1 MNFMKRAV
9 PVAALALAGW
19 WFRSRSR
26 SEGQAGYVK
35 GVFRPIGAWAARR
48 ALVGRNRSRRAPQ
61 LGRFTRADV
70 GRLLVDAWR
79 RYDAQAPHLPVQ
91 PTVGSRMN
99 IKLACLTTSLFQALL
114 EDGVERAYAVELA
127 ADVTWKVYEQ
137 WGRLAQLRS
146 RMRPPTEAALAA
158 RVRPDG
164 TVALAFPFNAPGY
177 IARHVPNQQGLAFHM
192 IRCAVADY
200 FRSQGAIDL
209 CLAAWCNLDYPL
221 GQMGGLTLR
230 RTRTLVEGA
239 DDCDFHWT
247 IANSA
252 QKIGG
257 AKPLPHP
264 LQPQPGPR
272 RASQHSARGTA

>member
-1 MNFMKRAV
+1 MNLLKQAV

-26 SEGQAGYVK
+26 CEGQADYVK

-48 ALVGRNRSRRAPQ
+48 ALVGRNRSRHAPQ

-70 GRLLVDAWR
+70 DRLLANAWH
-79 RYDAQAPHLPVQ
+79 RYDAQAPDLPVQ
-91 PTVGSRMN
+91 PTLGSRMN
-99 IKLACLTTSLFQALL
+99 IRLACLTMSLFRALL
-114 EDGVERAYAVELA
+114 EEGVERAYAVELA
-127 ADVTWKVYEQ
+127 ADVTWKVYAQ

-146 RMRPPTEAALAA
+146 RMRPPTEATLAA

-164 TVALAFPFNAPGY
+164 TVALSFPFNAPGY
-177 IARHVPNQQGLAFHM
+177 IARHVPGQPGLAFDM
-192 IRCAVADY
+192 VRCAVADY

-221 GQMGGLTLR
+221 GEMGGLTLR

-252 QKIGG
+252 
-257 AKPLPHP
+257 AKD
-264 LQPQPGPR
+264 G
-272 RASQHSARGTA
+272 RGKAALVPAPA